1 MQLNNKVALI
11 TSSRK
16 GVCADTAMQLAV
28 AGARVMI
35 CGRNATEGRATV
47 AQIQR
52 AGGRAGFIL
61 ADIALPA
68 DVQAAIDETI
78 ATYGRLDIL
87 FNSVNAQYAQDGALL
102 EVSESTWDRVNE
114 NTLKGTFLCCQYAI
128 PFLRNSGR
136 NEGRGVII
144 NLIEPSAVDEAYTVT
159 QVCQG
164 GILAMTCAIAQQFS
178 AQHLSANVIWSMQSP
193 DFPLNG
199 LITEKVLYGPANQPS
214 AASSTDE
221 GSSDP
226 PFTAISEA
234 VQYLV
239 TEGDRLH
246 GYVLMVSSE

>member
-1 MQLNNKVALI
+1 MRLINKVALV

-16 GVCADTAMQLAV
+16 GVCADTAMQLAI

-47 AQIQR
+47 AQIQQ

-87 FNSVNAQYAQDGALL
+87 FNSVSAQYAQDGALL

-114 NTLKGTFLCCQYAI
+114 NNLKGMFLCCQYAI

-136 NEGRGVII
+136 NDDRGVII
-144 NLIEPSAVDEAYTVT
+144 NLIEPLAVDRACTVAK
-159 QVCQG
+159 VCQG

-178 AQHLSANVIWSMQSP
+178 AQHLSANVIWSTQSSEP
-193 DFPLNG
+193 PLKG
-199 LITEKVLYGPANQPS
+199 LITKNVLYGPTAHAND
-214 AASSTDE
+214 ASSVDDE
-221 GSSDP
+221 SAVQPFATVSD
-226 PFTAISEA
+226 A

-239 TEGDRLH
+239 TECERLH
-246 GYVLMVSSE
+246 GHILMVPPE